1 MTGAGV
7 HRGDVQDETINDT
20 ARGPTGPHSGD
31 DDTRERKRR
40 ETRTRTREKRYLKT
54 QDEDLDQDLLC
65 IKLSELIA
73 VEVKAPKMSSVE
85 CEVVTTT
92 PSATPQNSS
101 TASTTRTDSTDCI
114 LSSVEMR
121 ATNALTR
128 RYNHQQVEFKG
139 RNLLERMAVP
149 FNSIPDDPNHISSK
163 SKVLDQLHDQTQSSI
178 YNHHHHHQIQPIL
191 EESSPQAL
199 NHQTLHSDSTTS
211 SKLKASKLFLW
222 WVCNRK

>member
-1 MTGAGV
+1 M
-7 HRGDVQDETINDT
+7 
-20 ARGPTGPHSGD
+20 P
-31 DDTRERKRR
+31 
-40 ETRTRTREKRYLKT
+40 
-54 QDEDLDQDLLC
+54 
-65 IKLSELIA
+65 
-73 VEVKAPKMSSVE
+73 SVE
-85 CEVVTTT
+85 CEVVTIT
-92 PSATPQNSS
+92 PSATPHNSHNSS
-101 TASTTRTDSTDCI
+101 TTSTSTTRTNSTDCI
-114 LSSVEMR
+114 LSSVEGR
-121 ATNALTR
+121 AANALTR

-211 SKLKASKLFLW
+211 SKLKARKVARWSFGAEESKKHTTISTGAQP
-222 WVCNRK
+222 CNGGTARCLRMRQ